1 MAVAATGFFDGVH
14 LGHRK
19 VVETLV
25 RVAHERGEESLIL
38 TFWPHPREVLS
49 GGQDSVTLLN
59 GMEEKMMKLR
69 SLGVD
74 RIEVIPFTPDFA
86 ALPAKEY
93 LEMLSGDYS
102 VTAMVLGYDT
112 RIGADRLGSGELSEL
127 CAEVG
132 IHCVCVPPV
141 EVELQGGTV
150 TVSSTKIR
158 GALAEGDTESA
169 KIMLGY

>member
-25 RVAHERGEESLIL
+25 RIAHERGEESLIL

-49 GGQDSVTLLN
+49 DGRDSVTLLN
-59 GMEEKMMKLR
+59 AMEEKKMMLR

-86 ALPAKEY
+86 ALPAKGY
-93 LEMLSGDYS
+93 LEMLSDDYS

-112 RIGADRLGSGELSEL
+112 RIGSDRLGPGELSEL
-127 CAEVG
+127 CAEMG

-141 EVELQGGTV
+141 EVELTGGTV

-158 GALAEGDTESA
+158 GALAEGDRESA
-169 KIMLGY
+169 KKMLGY